1 MKKAL
6 LVLSII
12 GALLLITAIAL
23 GGTFVSRRNEM
34 VAQKEAIK
42 AAWASALSKPTVTM
56 FSRAKRSMSWVAT
69 VARARR

>member
-1 MKKAL
+1 MKRVL
-6 LVLSII
+6 LILGII

-42 AAWASALSKPTVTM
+42 AAWAQPT
-56 FSRAKRSMSWVAT
+56 
-69 VARARR
+69 